1 MRFGF
6 PAVLVLSLVVGGAR
20 SARGAEPQAPP
31 GELRY
36 DWKVDGALTVTA
48 LAFWGGTELLRSQLA
63 PATCRWC
70 QVDSLDT
77 SVRDALVWNDTSA
90 ANLASNIG
98 AYVVVPLV
106 GLGVTALAAEHDG
119 RRSDIAGNS
128 LVIAEAVAVS
138 GALSQIVKFTAGRE
152 RPFVHALPADE
163 KPLTAQ
169 PSDNNLSFY
178 SSHTSFAFA
187 LATASGTVASMRKYR
202 LAPLV
207 WTAGLVSAA
216 AIGYLRMA
224 ADCHYFTDVLM
235 GAAVGSAVGFAVP
248 YLFHRSRGLLAV
260 VPAPGGGAEALLT
273 ARW

>member
-20 SARGAEPQAPP
+20 SARGAEPEAPP

-70 QVDSLDT
+70 QVDALDT
-77 SVRDALVWNDTSA
+77 SVRDALVWSDTSA

-106 GLGVTALAAEHDG
+106 GLGLTALAAEHDG

-163 KPLTAQ
+163 KTLTAQ

-202 LAPLV
+202 LARWSGPQG
-207 WTAGLVSAA
+207 WSARRRS
-216 AIGYLRMA
+216 AI
-224 ADCHYFTDVLM
+224 C
-235 GAAVGSAVGFAVP
+235 GSP
-248 YLFHRSRGLLAV
+248 
-260 VPAPGGGAEALLT
+260 PIALLHRRPDGSRRRVRRRLRRPVPVSPV
-273 ARW
+273 ARLPGPGSGCREVARRRC